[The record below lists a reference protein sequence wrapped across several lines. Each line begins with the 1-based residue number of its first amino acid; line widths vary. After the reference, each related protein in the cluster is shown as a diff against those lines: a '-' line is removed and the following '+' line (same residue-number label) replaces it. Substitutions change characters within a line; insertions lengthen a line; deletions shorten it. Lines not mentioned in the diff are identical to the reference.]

1 MRVSESTKAACKA
14 GPFTT
19 GCVELSA
26 IKARYAEL
34 PGAIA
39 AGCERMVHPSVLG
52 QSDRRRHSR
61 FIGAMLAAPF
71 FSAGAAVTL
80 VTSGMGAA
88 VTVAAIFAAFGLCWF
103 AALLV
108 AASGKMTL
116 AGQLALVVGSVALGA
131 LIAAAGGV
139 ASPVALLAVALPFE
153 AWWIG
158 QSRRAVIWGATSA
171 FVAVLLQPLAG
182 SVLPLDQTEIA
193 AWHWLVP
200 LAWAL
205 TLIPRIAPLRG
216 AANAQLDP
224 AGSHRLEDLIDAVVL
239 RIAAHG
245 EVLDVSAKARTML
258 RLPPE
263 LLFGTGLFDRIH
275 LSDRVP
281 YLSALADMRDGALSR
296 RLDLR
301 VRLPQSSG
309 VTADNYRPFS
319 LEMMRAPGQETV
331 FTLLLR
337 ENDELAGLR
346 QELAAANEA
355 AASAEVAKGRFLAVV
370 SHELRT
376 PLNAIIGFSDMLL
389 HEMFGS
395 FKDPRQKEYV
405 GLVRDSGQH
414 LLAVV
419 TSILDVSRIESGAYA
434 TEPEPFRFREA
445 VEMCQ
450 SMMRLQAEAKAIDL
464 QAQIAPDA
472 GEINADRR
480 AVQQIL
486 INLVS
491 NAIKFTPEGGN
502 VVIGAK
508 RIGSRLHF
516 WVRDTGIGI
525 AEEDFVNLGKPFMQI
540 QNDYTRRFEGTGL
553 GLSLVKG
560 LVALHEGTMSIESM
574 PGEGTTVTIS
584 LPVSG
589 PTSRSAEKT
598 GVVPM
603 SAVKAKA
610 DGGKGESNGSLR
622 KTA

>member
-1 MRVSESTKAACKA
+1 
-14 GPFTT
+14 
-19 GCVELSA
+19 
-26 IKARYAEL
+26 
-34 PGAIA
+34 
-39 AGCERMVHPSVLG
+39 MVHPAIIG
-52 QSDRRRHSR
+52 QGDRLRQRR
-61 FIGAMLAAPF
+61 FIGIMLAAPF
-71 FSAGAAVTL
+71 FAAGAAVTL

-88 VTVAAIFAAFGLCWF
+88 VTVATIFAAFGLCWF

-116 AGQLALVVGSVALGA
+116 AAQVALAAGGLALAGA
-131 LIAAAGGV
+131 VAAAGGL
-139 ASPVALLAVALPFE
+139 ASPVALLALALPFE

-158 QSRRAVIWGATSA
+158 GSKRAALWGGLSTLAA
-171 FVAVLLQPLAG
+171 MLLQPFVG
-182 SVLPLDQTEIA
+182 SVVPLGGAQVA
-193 AWHWLVP
+193 AWHWLLP
-200 LAWAL
+200 LAWGL
-205 TLIPRIAPLRG
+205 TLVPRL
-216 AANAQLDP
+216 AALGDAARAQP
-224 AGSHRLEDLIDAVVL
+224 ALLPNDRLEDMIDAVVL
-239 RIAAHG
+239 HVARHG
-245 EVLDVSAKARTML
+245 EVLDASAKARTIL
-258 RLPPE
+258 KLPPE
-263 LLFGTGLFDRIH
+263 LLFGAGLFDRIH
-275 LSDRVP
+275 LSDRVA
-281 YLSALADMRDGALSR
+281 YLSALADMRDGALAR

-301 VRLPQSSG
+301 VRLPQDGSAS
-309 VTADNYRPFS
+309 TADNYRPFQ
-319 LEMMRAPGQETV
+319 LELMRAEEQQET

-337 ENDELAGLR
+337 ENDETAELR
-346 QELAAANEA
+346 DELAAANEA

-389 HEMFGS
+389 HEMFGG

-405 GLVRDSGQH
+405 SLVKESGQH

-419 TSILDVSRIESGAYA
+419 TSILDVSRIEAGAYA
-434 TEPEPFRFREA
+434 TEPEPFRFIEA

-450 SMMRLQAEAKAIDL
+450 SMMQLQANAKNIDL

-491 NAIKFTPEGGN
+491 NAVKFTPDGGN
-502 VVIGAK
+502 VVVGAK

-560 LVALHEGTMSIESM
+560 LVALHDGTMSIESM

-584 LPVSG
+584 LPVNG
-589 PTSRSAEKT
+589 PKRSAT
-598 GVVPM
+598 DRNGVLPM
-603 SAVKAKA
+603 PATRTKGDAKG
-610 DGGKGESNGSLR
+610 DRNGSLR

>member
-1 MRVSESTKAACKA
+1 
-14 GPFTT
+14 
-19 GCVELSA
+19 
-26 IKARYAEL
+26 
-34 PGAIA
+34 
-39 AGCERMVHPSVLG
+39 MVHPAIIG
-52 QSDRRRHSR
+52 QGDRLRQRR
-61 FIGAMLAAPF
+61 FIGIMLAAPF
-71 FSAGAAVTL
+71 FAAGAAVTL

-88 VTVAAIFAAFGLCWF
+88 VTVATIFAAFGLCWF

-116 AGQLALVVGSVALGA
+116 AAQVALAAGGLALAGA
-131 LIAAAGGV
+131 VAAAGGL
-139 ASPVALLAVALPFE
+139 ASPVALLALALPFE

-158 QSRRAVIWGATSA
+158 GSKRAALWGGLSTLAA
-171 FVAVLLQPLAG
+171 MLLQPFVG
-182 SVLPLDQTEIA
+182 SVVPLGGAQVA
-193 AWHWLVP
+193 AWHWLLP
-200 LAWAL
+200 LAWGL
-205 TLIPRIAPLRG
+205 TLVPRL
-216 AANAQLDP
+216 AALGDAARAQP
-224 AGSHRLEDLIDAVVL
+224 ARLPNDRLEDMIDAVVL
-239 RIAAHG
+239 HVARHG
-245 EVLDVSAKARTML
+245 EVLDASAKARTIL
-258 RLPPE
+258 KLPPE
-263 LLFGTGLFDRIH
+263 LLFGAGLFDRIH
-275 LSDRVP
+275 LSDRVA
-281 YLSALADMRDGALSR
+281 YLSALADMRDGALAR

-301 VRLPQSSG
+301 VRLPQDGSAS
-309 VTADNYRPFS
+309 TADNYRPFQ
-319 LEMMRAPGQETV
+319 LELMRAEEQQET

-337 ENDELAGLR
+337 ENDETAELR
-346 QELAAANEA
+346 DELAAANEA

-389 HEMFGS
+389 HEMFGG

-405 GLVRDSGQH
+405 GLVKESGQH

-419 TSILDVSRIESGAYA
+419 TSILDVSRIEAGAYA
-434 TEPEPFRFREA
+434 TEPEPFRFIEA

-450 SMMRLQAEAKAIDL
+450 SMMQLQANAKNIGL

-491 NAIKFTPEGGN
+491 NAVKFTPDGGD
-502 VVIGAK
+502 VVVGAK

-525 AEEDFVNLGKPFMQI
+525 AEEDFGNLGKPFMQI

-560 LVALHEGTMSIESM
+560 LVALHDGTMSIESM

-584 LPVSG
+584 LPVNG
-589 PTSRSAEKT
+589 PKRSAT
-598 GVVPM
+598 DRNGVLPM
-603 SAVKAKA
+603 PATRTKGDAKG
-610 DGGKGESNGSLR
+610 DRNGSLR

>member
-1 MRVSESTKAACKA
+1 
-14 GPFTT
+14 
-19 GCVELSA
+19 
-26 IKARYAEL
+26 
-34 PGAIA
+34 
-39 AGCERMVHPSVLG
+39 MVHPSILG
-52 QSDRRRHSR
+52 QNDRRCQRR
-61 FIGAMLAAPF
+61 FIGVMLAAPF
-71 FSAGAAVTL
+71 FAAGAAVTL
-80 VTSGMGAA
+80 VTSGMGVA
-88 VTVAAIFAAFGLCWF
+88 VTMAAIFATFGLCWF

-108 AASGKMTL
+108 AASGKMAFAGQVALVMGSLAL
-116 AGQLALVVGSVALGA
+116 AGV
-131 LIAAAGGV
+131 IAAAGGM
-139 ASPVALLAVALPFE
+139 ASPVAMLVVALPFE
-153 AWWIG
+153 AWWISA
-158 QSRRAVIWGATSA
+158 SRRAALWGAASA
-171 FVAVLLQPLAG
+171 FVAILLQAFAG
-182 SVLPLDQTEIA
+182 SVFPFGPAEIA
-193 AWHWLVP
+193 AWHWLLP

-205 TLIPRIAPLRG
+205 TLVPRVARLGNPAG
-216 AANAQLDP
+216 AQLDT
-224 AGSHRLEDLIDAVVL
+224 ATDDRLENIIDAVVL
-239 RIAAHG
+239 RAGRHG
-245 EVLDVSAKARTML
+245 EVLDASAKARTIL
-258 RLPPE
+258 KLQPE

-275 LSDRVP
+275 LSDRVA
-281 YLSALADMRDGALSR
+281 YLSALADMRDGASAR

-301 VRLPQSSG
+301 VRLPQNG
-309 VTADNYRPFS
+309 NGPTADNYRPFF
-319 LEMMRAPGQETV
+319 LELARAKEQEDV
-331 FTLLLR
+331 FTLILR
-337 ENDELAGLR
+337 ENDELTGLR
-346 QELAAANEA
+346 EELAAAKEA

-389 HEMFGS
+389 HEMFGT

-405 GLVRDSGQH
+405 GLVKESGQH

-419 TSILDVSRIESGAYA
+419 TSILDVSRIEAGAYA
-434 TEPEPFRFREA
+434 TEPEPFRFVEA

-450 SMMRLQAEAKAIDL
+450 SMMRLQAVAKNIDL

-491 NAIKFTPEGGN
+491 NAIKFTPDGGD
-502 VVIGAK
+502 VVVGAK

-525 AEEDFVNLGKPFMQI
+525 AEEDFANLGKPFMQI

-584 LPVSG
+584 LPVNG
-589 PTSRSAEKT
+589 PKGRSTDKP
-598 GVVPM
+598 GVLPM
-603 SAVKAKA
+603 PAAKA
-610 DGGKGESNGSLR
+610 ETKGDRHGSLR

>member
-1 MRVSESTKAACKA
+1 
-14 GPFTT
+14 
-19 GCVELSA
+19 
-26 IKARYAEL
+26 
-34 PGAIA
+34 
-39 AGCERMVHPSVLG
+39 MVHPTIIG
-52 QSDRRRHSR
+52 QDDRLRQQR
-61 FIGAMLAAPF
+61 FIGVMLAAPF
-71 FSAGAAVTL
+71 FTAGAAVTL

-88 VTVAAIFAAFGLCWF
+88 VTVATIFAAFGFCWF

-108 AASGKMTL
+108 AASGKMAL
-116 AGQLALVVGSVALGA
+116 ASQVALGLGGLA
-131 LIAAAGGV
+131 LAAVIAAAGGL
-139 ASPVALLAVALPFE
+139 ASPVALLALALPFE

-158 QSRRAVIWGATSA
+158 ASRRAVLWGGVCALLA
-171 FVAVLLQPLAG
+171 ALLQPFAG
-182 SVLPLDQTEIA
+182 SVLPFGSAEIS
-193 AWHWLVP
+193 AWHWLLP

-205 TLIPRIAPLRG
+205 TLVSRL
-216 AANAQLDP
+216 AAFGDAAQAQP
-224 AGSHRLEDLIDAVVL
+224 ALAASDRLEDTIDAVVL
-239 RIAAHG
+239 RITRQG
-245 EVLDVSAKARTML
+245 EVIDVSAKARTIL
-258 RLPPE
+258 KLPPE

-275 LSDRVP
+275 LSDRVA
-281 YLSALADMRDGALSR
+281 YLSALADMRDGAPSR

-301 VRLPQSSG
+301 VRLPQNG
-309 VTADNYRPFS
+309 DGPTADNYRPFF
-319 LEMMRAPGQETV
+319 LELVRGELQQDI
-331 FTLLLR
+331 FTLVLR
-337 ENDELAGLR
+337 EDGEIARLR
-346 QELAAANEA
+346 EDLAAANDA
-355 AASAEVAKGRFLAVV
+355 AASAEVAKGRFLAIV

-389 HEMFGS
+389 HEMFGG

-419 TSILDVSRIESGAYA
+419 TSILDVSRIEAGAYA
-434 TEPEPFRFREA
+434 TEPEPFRFVDA

-450 SMMRLQAEAKAIDL
+450 SMMQLQAEAKHIDL

-491 NAIKFTPEGGN
+491 NAIKFTPDGGD
-502 VVIGAK
+502 VVVGAK

-525 AEEDFVNLGKPFMQI
+525 AEEDFANLGKPFMQI

-574 PGEGTTVTIS
+574 PGEGTTVAIS
-584 LPVSG
+584 FPVNG
-589 PTSRSAEKT
+589 PKDRSADKT
-598 GVVPM
+598 GVLPM
-603 SAVKAKA
+603 PKART
-610 DGGKGESNGSLR
+610 KGEAKGDRNGSLR

>member
-1 MRVSESTKAACKA
+1 
-14 GPFTT
+14 
-19 GCVELSA
+19 
-26 IKARYAEL
+26 
-34 PGAIA
+34 
-39 AGCERMVHPSVLG
+39 MVHPAIIG
-52 QSDRRRHSR
+52 QGDRLRQRR
-61 FIGAMLAAPF
+61 FIGIMLAAPF
-71 FSAGAAVTL
+71 FAAGAAVTL

-88 VTVAAIFAAFGLCWF
+88 VTVATIFAAFGLCWF

-116 AGQLALVVGSVALGA
+116 AAQVALAAGGLALAGA
-131 LIAAAGGV
+131 VAAAGGL
-139 ASPVALLAVALPFE
+139 ASPVALLALALPFE

-158 QSRRAVIWGATSA
+158 GSKRAALWGGLSA
-171 FVAVLLQPLAG
+171 LAAMLLQPFVA
-182 SVLPLDQTEIA
+182 SVVPLGGAQVA
-193 AWHWLVP
+193 AWHWLLP
-200 LAWAL
+200 LAWGL
-205 TLIPRIAPLRG
+205 TLVPRL
-216 AANAQLDP
+216 AALGDAARAQP
-224 AGSHRLEDLIDAVVL
+224 ALLPNDRLEDMIDAVVL
-239 RIAAHG
+239 HVARHG
-245 EVLDVSAKARTML
+245 EVLDASAKARTIL
-258 RLPPE
+258 KLPPE
-263 LLFGTGLFDRIH
+263 LLFGAGLFDRIH
-275 LSDRVP
+275 LSDRVA
-281 YLSALADMRDGALSR
+281 YLSALADMRDGALAR

-301 VRLPQSSG
+301 VRLPQDGSAS
-309 VTADNYRPFS
+309 TADNYRPFQ
-319 LEMMRAPGQETV
+319 LELMRAEEQQET

-337 ENDELAGLR
+337 ENDETAELR
-346 QELAAANEA
+346 DELAAANEA

-389 HEMFGS
+389 HEMFGG

-405 GLVRDSGQH
+405 GLVKESGQH

-419 TSILDVSRIESGAYA
+419 TSILDVSRIEAGAYA
-434 TEPEPFRFREA
+434 TEPEPFRFIEA

-450 SMMRLQAEAKAIDL
+450 SMMQLQANAKNIDL

-491 NAIKFTPEGGN
+491 NAVKFTPDGGD
-502 VVIGAK
+502 VVVGAK

-560 LVALHEGTMSIESM
+560 LVALHDGTMSIESM

-584 LPVSG
+584 LPVNG
-589 PTSRSAEKT
+589 PKRSAT
-598 GVVPM
+598 DRNGVLPM
-603 SAVKAKA
+603 PATRTKGDAKG
-610 DGGKGESNGSLR
+610 DRNGSLR

>member
-1 MRVSESTKAACKA
+1 M
-14 GPFTT
+14 
-19 GCVELSA
+19 
-26 IKARYAEL
+26 
-34 PGAIA
+34 A
-39 AGCERMVHPSVLG
+39 AGCERMVHPSILG
-52 QSDRRRHSR
+52 QNDRRCQRR
-61 FIGAMLAAPF
+61 FIGVMLAAPF
-71 FSAGAAVTL
+71 FAAGAAVTL
-80 VTSGMGAA
+80 VTSGMGVA
-88 VTVAAIFAAFGLCWF
+88 VTMAAIFATFGLCWF

-108 AASGKMTL
+108 AASGKMAFAGQVALVMGSLAL
-116 AGQLALVVGSVALGA
+116 AGV
-131 LIAAAGGV
+131 IAAAGGM
-139 ASPVALLAVALPFE
+139 ASPVAMLVVALPFE

-158 QSRRAVIWGATSA
+158 ASRRAALWGAVSA
-171 FVAVLLQPLAG
+171 CVAVLLQAFAG
-182 SVLPLDQTEIA
+182 SVFSFGPAEIA
-193 AWHWLVP
+193 AWHWLLP

-205 TLIPRIAPLRG
+205 TLVPRL
-216 AANAQLDP
+216 AALGSPAGAQLDP
-224 AGSHRLEDLIDAVVL
+224 ATDDRLENIIDAVVL
-239 RIAAHG
+239 RAGRHG
-245 EVLDVSAKARTML
+245 EVLDASAKARTIL
-258 RLPPE
+258 KLQPE

-275 LSDRVP
+275 LSDRVA
-281 YLSALADMRDGALSR
+281 YLSALADMRDGAPAR

-301 VRLPQSSG
+301 VRLPQNG
-309 VTADNYRPFS
+309 NGPTADNYRPFS
-319 LEMMRAPGQETV
+319 LELARGEEQQDVLTFV
-331 FTLLLR
+331 LR

-346 QELAAANEA
+346 EELAAAKEA

-389 HEMFGS
+389 HEMFGT

-405 GLVRDSGQH
+405 GLVKESGQH

-419 TSILDVSRIESGAYA
+419 TSILDVSRIEAGAYA
-434 TEPEPFRFREA
+434 TEPEPFRFVEA

-450 SMMRLQAEAKAIDL
+450 SMMRLQAEAKNIDL

-491 NAIKFTPEGGN
+491 NAIKFTPDGGD
-502 VVIGAK
+502 VVVGAK

-525 AEEDFVNLGKPFMQI
+525 AEEDFANLGKPFMQI

-584 LPVSG
+584 LPVNG
-589 PTSRSAEKT
+589 PNGHSNDKP
-598 GVVPM
+598 GVLPM
-603 SAVKAKA
+603 PAAKA
-610 DGGKGESNGSLR
+610 ETKGDRHGSLR

>member
-1 MRVSESTKAACKA
+1 MAAA
-14 GPFTT
+14 
-19 GCVELSA
+19 
-26 IKARYAEL
+26 
-34 PGAIA
+34 
-39 AGCERMVHPSVLG
+39 CERMVHPSVERN
-52 QSDRRRHSR
+52 DRRCQRR
-61 FIGAMLAAPF
+61 FIGVMLAAPF
-71 FSAGAAVTL
+71 FAAGAAVTL
-80 VTSGMGAA
+80 VTSGMGVA
-88 VTVAAIFAAFGLCWF
+88 VTMAAIFATFGLCWF

-108 AASGKMTL
+108 AASGKMAFASRVALMMGSLAL
-116 AGQLALVVGSVALGA
+116 AGI
-131 LIAAAGGV
+131 IAAAGGM
-139 ASPVALLAVALPFE
+139 ASPVAMLVVALPFE

-158 QSRRAVIWGATSA
+158 ASRRAALWGAVSA
-171 FVAVLLQPLAG
+171 CVAILLQAFAG
-182 SVLPLDQTEIA
+182 SVFPFGPAVTA
-193 AWHWLVP
+193 AWHWLLP

-205 TLIPRIAPLRG
+205 TLVPRVAAPG
-216 AANAQLDP
+216 SPAGAQLDP
-224 AGSHRLEDLIDAVVL
+224 ATDDRLENIIDAVVL
-239 RIAAHG
+239 RAGRHG
-245 EVLDVSAKARTML
+245 EVLDASAKARTIL
-258 RLPPE
+258 KLQPE

-275 LSDRVP
+275 LSDRVA
-281 YLSALADMRDGALSR
+281 YLSALADMRDGALAR
-296 RLDLR
+296 RLDVR
-301 VRLPQSSG
+301 VRLPQNG
-309 VTADNYRPFS
+309 NGPTADNYRPFS
-319 LEMMRAPGQETV
+319 LELARGEEQQDVLTFV
-331 FTLLLR
+331 LR

-346 QELAAANEA
+346 QELAAAKEA

-389 HEMFGS
+389 HEMFGT

-405 GLVRDSGQH
+405 GLVKESGQH

-419 TSILDVSRIESGAYA
+419 TSILDVSRIEAGAYA
-434 TEPEPFRFREA
+434 TEPEPFRFVEA

-450 SMMRLQAEAKAIDL
+450 SMMRLQAEAKNVDL

-491 NAIKFTPEGGN
+491 NAIKFTPDGGD
-502 VVIGAK
+502 VVVGAK

-525 AEEDFVNLGKPFMQI
+525 AEEDFANLGKPFMQI

-584 LPVSG
+584 LPVNG
-589 PTSRSAEKT
+589 PKGRSNDKPGVLPIPAAQAET
-598 GVVPM
+598 
-603 SAVKAKA
+603 
-610 DGGKGESNGSLR
+610 KGDRHGSLR

>member
-1 MRVSESTKAACKA
+1 
-14 GPFTT
+14 
-19 GCVELSA
+19 
-26 IKARYAEL
+26 
-34 PGAIA
+34 
-39 AGCERMVHPSVLG
+39 MVHPSVLG
-52 QSDRRRHSR
+52 QDDRRRESR
-61 FIGAMLAAPF
+61 FIGVMLAAPF

-158 QSRRAVIWGATSA
+158 QSRRAVIWGAISA
-171 FVAVLLQPLAG
+171 LVAVLLQPLAG
-182 SVLPLDQTEIA
+182 SVLPLGQTEIA

-205 TLIPRIAPLRG
+205 TLIPRVASLR
-216 AANAQLDP
+216 ATASAQLDP

-245 EVLDVSAKARTML
+245 EVLDASAKARTML

-319 LEMMRAPGQETV
+319 LEMMRAPGQGTV

-337 ENDELAGLR
+337 ENDEVAGLR

-589 PTSRSAEKT
+589 PTGRSAEKT

>member
-1 MRVSESTKAACKA
+1 
-14 GPFTT
+14 
-19 GCVELSA
+19 
-26 IKARYAEL
+26 
-34 PGAIA
+34 
-39 AGCERMVHPSVLG
+39 MVHPAIIG
-52 QSDRRRHSR
+52 QGDRLRQRR
-61 FIGAMLAAPF
+61 FIGIMLAAPF
-71 FSAGAAVTL
+71 FAAGAAVTL

-88 VTVAAIFAAFGLCWF
+88 VTVATIFAAFGLCWF

-116 AGQLALVVGSVALGA
+116 AAQVALAAGGLALAGA
-131 LIAAAGGV
+131 VAAAGGL
-139 ASPVALLAVALPFE
+139 ASPVALLALALPFE

-158 QSRRAVIWGATSA
+158 GSKRAALWGGLSTLAA
-171 FVAVLLQPLAG
+171 MLLQPFVG
-182 SVLPLDQTEIA
+182 SVVPLGGAQVA
-193 AWHWLVP
+193 AWHWLLP
-200 LAWAL
+200 LAWGL
-205 TLIPRIAPLRG
+205 TLVPRL
-216 AANAQLDP
+216 AALGDAARAQP
-224 AGSHRLEDLIDAVVL
+224 ARLPNDRLEDMIDAVVL
-239 RIAAHG
+239 HVARHG
-245 EVLDVSAKARTML
+245 EVLDASAKARTIL
-258 RLPPE
+258 KLPPE
-263 LLFGTGLFDRIH
+263 LLFGAGLFDRIH
-275 LSDRVP
+275 LSDRVA
-281 YLSALADMRDGALSR
+281 YLSALADMRDGALAR

-301 VRLPQSSG
+301 VRLPQDGSAS
-309 VTADNYRPFS
+309 TADNYRPFQ
-319 LEMMRAPGQETV
+319 LELMRAEEQQET

-337 ENDELAGLR
+337 ENDETAELR
-346 QELAAANEA
+346 DELAAANEA

-389 HEMFGS
+389 HEMFGG

-405 GLVRDSGQH
+405 GLVKESGQH

-419 TSILDVSRIESGAYA
+419 TSILDVSRIEAGAYA
-434 TEPEPFRFREA
+434 TEPEPFRFIEA

-450 SMMRLQAEAKAIDL
+450 SMMQLQANAKNIDL

-491 NAIKFTPEGGN
+491 NAVKFTPDGGDII
-502 VVIGAK
+502 VGAK

-560 LVALHEGTMSIESM
+560 LVALHDGTMSIESM

-584 LPVSG
+584 LPVNG
-589 PTSRSAEKT
+589 PKRSAT
-598 GVVPM
+598 DRNGVLPM
-603 SAVKAKA
+603 SATRTKGDAKG
-610 DGGKGESNGSLR
+610 DRNGSLR

>member
-1 MRVSESTKAACKA
+1 
-14 GPFTT
+14 
-19 GCVELSA
+19 
-26 IKARYAEL
+26 
-34 PGAIA
+34 
-39 AGCERMVHPSVLG
+39 MVHPSILG
-52 QSDRRRHSR
+52 KNDRRCQGR
-61 FIGAMLAAPF
+61 FIGVMLAAPF
-71 FSAGAAVTL
+71 FAAGAAVTL
-80 VTSGMGAA
+80 VTSGMGVA
-88 VTVAAIFAAFGLCWF
+88 VTMAAIFATFGLCWF

-108 AASGKMTL
+108 AASGKMAFAGQVALVMGSLAL
-116 AGQLALVVGSVALGA
+116 AGV
-131 LIAAAGGV
+131 IAAAGGM
-139 ASPVALLAVALPFE
+139 ASPIAMLVVALPFE

-158 QSRRAVIWGATSA
+158 ASRRAALWGAASA
-171 FVAVLLQPLAG
+171 FVAILLQAFAG
-182 SVLPLDQTEIA
+182 SVFPFGPAEIA
-193 AWHWLVP
+193 AWHWLLP

-205 TLIPRIAPLRG
+205 TLVPRV
-216 AANAQLDP
+216 AALGSPAGAQLDP
-224 AGSHRLEDLIDAVVL
+224 ATDDRLENIIDAVVL
-239 RIAAHG
+239 RAGRHG
-245 EVLDVSAKARTML
+245 EVLDASAKARTIL
-258 RLPPE
+258 KLLPE

-275 LSDRVP
+275 LSDRVA
-281 YLSALADMRDGALSR
+281 YLSALADMRDGASAR

-301 VRLPQSSG
+301 VRLPQNGHSP
-309 VTADNYRPFS
+309 TADNYRPFS
-319 LEMMRAPGQETV
+319 LELMRAEHEDV
-331 FTLLLR
+331 FTLVLR

-346 QELAAANEA
+346 EELAGAKEA

-389 HEMFGS
+389 HEMFGT

-405 GLVRDSGQH
+405 GLVKESGQH

-419 TSILDVSRIESGAYA
+419 TSILDVSRIEAGSYA
-434 TEPEPFRFREA
+434 TEPEPFRFVEA

-450 SMMRLQAEAKAIDL
+450 SMMRLQAEAKNIDL

-491 NAIKFTPEGGN
+491 NAIKFTPDGGD
-502 VVIGAK
+502 VVVGAK

-525 AEEDFVNLGKPFMQI
+525 AEEDFANLGKPFMQI

-584 LPVSG
+584 LPVNG
-589 PTSRSAEKT
+589 PKGRTTDKP
-598 GVVPM
+598 GVLPM
-603 SAVKAKA
+603 PAAKA
-610 DGGKGESNGSLR
+610 ETKGDRHGSLR

>member
-1 MRVSESTKAACKA
+1 
-14 GPFTT
+14 
-19 GCVELSA
+19 
-26 IKARYAEL
+26 
-34 PGAIA
+34 
-39 AGCERMVHPSVLG
+39 MVHPSVLG

-88 VTVAAIFAAFGLCWF
+88 LTVAAIFAAFGLCWF

-116 AGQLALVVGSVALGA
+116 AGQLALIVGSVALGA

-139 ASPVALLAVALPFE
+139 ASPVALLGVALPFE

-158 QSRRAVIWGATSA
+158 QSRRAVIWGAISA

-182 SVLPLDQTEIA
+182 SVLPLGQTEIA

-205 TLIPRIAPLRG
+205 TLIPRVASLR
-216 AANAQLDP
+216 ATASAQLDP

-245 EVLDVSAKARTML
+245 EVLDASAKARTML

-331 FTLLLR
+331 FTLLLC

-491 NAIKFTPEGGN
+491 NAIKFTPESGN

-584 LPVSG
+584 LPVNG
-589 PTSRSAEKT
+589 PTGRSKEKT

>member
-1 MRVSESTKAACKA
+1 M
-14 GPFTT
+14 
-19 GCVELSA
+19 
-26 IKARYAEL
+26 
-34 PGAIA
+34 A
-39 AGCERMVHPSVLG
+39 AGCERMVHPSILG
-52 QSDRRRHSR
+52 KNDRRCQGR
-61 FIGAMLAAPF
+61 FIGVMLAAPF
-71 FSAGAAVTL
+71 FAAGAAVTL
-80 VTSGMGAA
+80 VTSGMGVA
-88 VTVAAIFAAFGLCWF
+88 VTMAAIFATFGLCWF

-108 AASGKMTL
+108 AASGKMAFAGQVALVMGSLAL
-116 AGQLALVVGSVALGA
+116 AGV
-131 LIAAAGGV
+131 IAAAGGM
-139 ASPVALLAVALPFE
+139 ASPVAMLVVALPFE

-158 QSRRAVIWGATSA
+158 ASRRAALWGAASA
-171 FVAVLLQPLAG
+171 FVAILLQAFAG
-182 SVLPLDQTEIA
+182 SVFPFGPAEIA
-193 AWHWLVP
+193 AWHWLLP

-205 TLIPRIAPLRG
+205 TLVPRV
-216 AANAQLDP
+216 AALGSPAGAQLDP
-224 AGSHRLEDLIDAVVL
+224 ATDDRLENIIDAVVL
-239 RIAAHG
+239 RAGRHG
-245 EVLDVSAKARTML
+245 EVLDASAKARTIL
-258 RLPPE
+258 KLQPE

-275 LSDRVP
+275 LSDRVA
-281 YLSALADMRDGALSR
+281 YLSALAVMRDGASAR

-301 VRLPQSSG
+301 VRLPQNGHSP
-309 VTADNYRPFS
+309 TADNYRPFS
-319 LEMMRAPGQETV
+319 LELMRAEHEDV
-331 FTLLLR
+331 FTLVLR

-346 QELAAANEA
+346 EELAGAKEA

-389 HEMFGS
+389 HEMFGT

-405 GLVRDSGQH
+405 GLVKESGQH

-419 TSILDVSRIESGAYA
+419 TSILDVSRIEAGSYA
-434 TEPEPFRFREA
+434 TEPEPFRFVEA

-450 SMMRLQAEAKAIDL
+450 SMMRLQAEAKNIDL

-491 NAIKFTPEGGN
+491 NAIKFTPDGGD
-502 VVIGAK
+502 VVVGAK

-525 AEEDFVNLGKPFMQI
+525 AEEDFANLGKPFMQI

-584 LPVSG
+584 LPVNG
-589 PTSRSAEKT
+589 PKGRTTDKP
-598 GVVPM
+598 GVLPM
-603 SAVKAKA
+603 PAAKA
-610 DGGKGESNGSLR
+610 ETKGDRHGSLR

>member
-1 MRVSESTKAACKA
+1 
-14 GPFTT
+14 
-19 GCVELSA
+19 
-26 IKARYAEL
+26 
-34 PGAIA
+34 
-39 AGCERMVHPSVLG
+39 
-52 QSDRRRHSR
+52 
-61 FIGAMLAAPF
+61 
-71 FSAGAAVTL
+71 
-80 VTSGMGAA
+80 
-88 VTVAAIFAAFGLCWF
+88 
-103 AALLV
+103 
-108 AASGKMTL
+108 
-116 AGQLALVVGSVALGA
+116 
-131 LIAAAGGV
+131 
-139 ASPVALLAVALPFE
+139 
-153 AWWIG
+153 
-158 QSRRAVIWGATSA
+158 
-171 FVAVLLQPLAG
+171 
-182 SVLPLDQTEIA
+182 
-193 AWHWLVP
+193 
-200 LAWAL
+200 AWAL

-224 AGSHRLEDLIDAVVL
+224 AGSDRLEDLIDAVVL

-245 EVLDVSAKARTML
+245 EVLDASAKARTML

-301 VRLPQSSG
+301 VRLPQNSG

-331 FTLLLR
+331 FTLVLR
-337 ENDELAGLR
+337 ENDEVAGLR

-389 HEMFGS
+389 HEMFGT

-450 SMMRLQAEAKAIDL
+450 SMMCLQAEAKAIDL

-486 INLVS
+486 INLV
-491 NAIKFTPEGGN
+491 
-502 VVIGAK
+502 
-508 RIGSRLHF
+508 
-516 WVRDTGIGI
+516 
-525 AEEDFVNLGKPFMQI
+525 
-540 QNDYTRRFEGTGL
+540 
-553 GLSLVKG
+553 
-560 LVALHEGTMSIESM
+560 
-574 PGEGTTVTIS
+574 
-584 LPVSG
+584 
-589 PTSRSAEKT
+589 
-598 GVVPM
+598 
-603 SAVKAKA
+603 
-610 DGGKGESNGSLR
+610 
-622 KTA
+622 

>member
-1 MRVSESTKAACKA
+1 M
-14 GPFTT
+14 
-19 GCVELSA
+19 
-26 IKARYAEL
+26 
-34 PGAIA
+34 A
-39 AGCERMVHPSVLG
+39 AGCERMVHPSILG
-52 QSDRRRHSR
+52 QNDRRCQRR
-61 FIGAMLAAPF
+61 FIGVMLAAPF
-71 FSAGAAVTL
+71 FAAGAAVTL
-80 VTSGMGAA
+80 VTSGMGVA
-88 VTVAAIFAAFGLCWF
+88 VTMAAIFATFGLCWF

-108 AASGKMTL
+108 AASGKMAFAGQVALVMGSLAL
-116 AGQLALVVGSVALGA
+116 AGV
-131 LIAAAGGV
+131 IAAAGGM
-139 ASPVALLAVALPFE
+139 ASPVAMLVVALPFE

-158 QSRRAVIWGATSA
+158 ASRRAALWGAVSA
-171 FVAVLLQPLAG
+171 CVAVLLQAFAG
-182 SVLPLDQTEIA
+182 SVFPFGPAEIA
-193 AWHWLVP
+193 AWHWLLP

-205 TLIPRIAPLRG
+205 TLVPRV
-216 AANAQLDP
+216 AALGSPAGAQLDP
-224 AGSHRLEDLIDAVVL
+224 ATDDRIEHIIDAVVL
-239 RIAAHG
+239 RAGRHG
-245 EVLDVSAKARTML
+245 EVLDASAKARTIL
-258 RLPPE
+258 KLQPE

-275 LSDRVP
+275 LSDRVA
-281 YLSALADMRDGALSR
+281 YLSALADMRDGAPAR

-301 VRLPQSSG
+301 VRLPQNG
-309 VTADNYRPFS
+309 NGPTADNYRPFS
-319 LEMMRAPGQETV
+319 LELARGEEQQDVLTFV
-331 FTLLLR
+331 LR

-346 QELAAANEA
+346 EELAAAKEA

-389 HEMFGS
+389 HEMFGT

-405 GLVRDSGQH
+405 GLVKESGQH

-419 TSILDVSRIESGAYA
+419 TSILDVSRIEAGAYA
-434 TEPEPFRFREA
+434 TEPEPFRFVEA

-450 SMMRLQAEAKAIDL
+450 SMMRLQAEAKNIDL

-491 NAIKFTPEGGN
+491 NAIKFTPDGGD
-502 VVIGAK
+502 VVVGAK

-525 AEEDFVNLGKPFMQI
+525 AEEDFANLGKPFMQI

-584 LPVSG
+584 LPVNG
-589 PTSRSAEKT
+589 PNGHSNDKP
-598 GVVPM
+598 GVLPM
-603 SAVKAKA
+603 PAAKA
-610 DGGKGESNGSLR
+610 ETKGDRHGSLR

>member
-1 MRVSESTKAACKA
+1 
-14 GPFTT
+14 
-19 GCVELSA
+19 
-26 IKARYAEL
+26 
-34 PGAIA
+34 
-39 AGCERMVHPSVLG
+39 MVHPSVLG
-52 QSDRRRHSR
+52 QDDRRRESR
-61 FIGAMLAAPF
+61 FIGVMLAAPF

-158 QSRRAVIWGATSA
+158 QSRRAVIWGAISA
-171 FVAVLLQPLAG
+171 LVAVLLQPLAG
-182 SVLPLDQTEIA
+182 SVLPLGQTEIA

-205 TLIPRIAPLRG
+205 TLIPRVASLC
-216 AANAQLDP
+216 ATASAQLDP

-245 EVLDVSAKARTML
+245 EVLDASAKARTML

-281 YLSALADMRDGALSR
+281 YLSALADMREGALSR

-309 VTADNYRPFS
+309 VTADNYQPFS
-319 LEMMRAPGQETV
+319 LEMMRAPGEETV
-331 FTLLLR
+331 FTLVLR

-450 SMMRLQAEAKAIDL
+450 SMMRLQAEAKDIDL

-525 AEEDFVNLGKPFMQI
+525 AEEDFANLGKPFMQI

-589 PTSRSAEKT
+589 PTGRSAEKT

-610 DGGKGESNGSLR
+610 DGGKGESNGSRR